1 MSYIGSGPLYGN
13 YPSESITADGSTSY
27 TMSRAPVSLGGI
39 IVCLDGVKQNSA
51 DGAYA
56 ISGTTLDFGTA
67 VTAGAARS
75 NLVLLRRLRVAR
87 AVVRLRSPGSRMRG
101 VPLSTQ

>member
-27 TMSRAPVSLGGI
+27 TLSRAPVSLGGI

-67 VTAGAARS
+67 VTAGIEI
-75 NLVLLRRLRVAR
+75 
-87 AVVRLRSPGSRMRG
+87 
-101 VPLSTQ
+101 

>member
-1 MSYIGSGPLYGN
+1 MSHELLS
-13 YPSESITADGSTSY
+13 A
-27 TMSRAPVSLGGI
+27 LGGI

-67 VTAGAARS
+67 VAAS
-75 NLVLLRRLRVAR
+75 E
-87 AVVRLRSPGSRMRG
+87 
-101 VPLSTQ
+101 ST